1 MVGEVD
7 KDEDGVLVIQRIQV
21 TYHLRTDPENHETA
35 ERVHSFHADSY
46 EGDGYVIVRH
56 ENTKVVEDALRDI
69 VQTIKVE
76 LR

>member
-35 ERVHSFHADSY
+35 ERVHSFHAQKCPVYKTICGCVD
-46 EGDGYVIVRH
+46 IT
-56 ENTKVVEDALRDI
+56 TKLTFEPD
-69 VQTIKVE
+69 
-76 LR
+76 